1 MKYKAKPINILQDLQ
16 VLKMIVIMLMIL
28 ILKELYLKMIKNLD
42 ESLEKIYKQLNVF
55 IKNFVI
61 LLQENIF
68 IQKTNMKNNI
78 KILNKKISF
87 FASFY
92 EVHVIL

>member
-28 ILKELYLKMIKNLD
+28 ILKELYLRMIKNLD

-68 IQKTNMKNNI
+68 IQIYLVELKFSLTI
-78 KILNKKISF
+78 YIGLSVV
-87 FASFY
+87 S
-92 EVHVIL
+92 